1 MAVLTEMTGCRVS
14 PAAVLRF
21 SLSCGGF
28 RSVSTS
34 SRGVED
40 FIRRVG
46 KFRCRVEDFIRR
58 VGKFRCRVEDF
69 IRRVGKFRCRVE
81 DFIRRVRFVLLGHR
95 SFRPRFRRVLW
106 LSAGERVLVSVCGS
120 DPPHAGH

>member
-14 PAAVLRF
+14 PAAVSRF

-28 RSVSTS
+28 RAVSTS

-58 VGKFRCRVEDF
+58 VG
-69 IRRVGKFRCRVE
+69 
-81 DFIRRVRFVLLGHR
+81 FVLLGHR
-95 SFRPRFRRVLW
+95 RATYGRQCSTRVIVI
-106 LSAGERVLVSVCGS
+106 S
-120 DPPHAGH
+120 

>member
-1 MAVLTEMTGCRVS
+1 MVLTEMTGCRVS
-14 PAAVLRF
+14 PAAVSQF
-21 SLSCGGF
+21 SLSCGGV
-28 RSVSTS
+28 RSISTS
-34 SRGVED
+34 SRDIKDFIRRVGKFRCRVED

-81 DFIRRVRFVLLGHR
+81 DFIRRVGFVLLGHR
-95 SFRPRFRRVLW
+95 T
-106 LSAGERVLVSVCGS
+106 
-120 DPPHAGH
+120 